1 MPFVTVFTGQYK
13 KSGKP
18 YENLYRKNTVQFYKE
33 EHLKDETANDARY
46 TANGYKDRNDYL
58 NTLAD
63 DMGIDTMAVHMIAD
77 MLGETEDFDGLVTE
91 LEDFGYL
98 GMFDRALDDDSEN
111 EEEA

>member
-1 MPFVTVFTGQYK
+1 MGNNKQ
-13 KSGKP
+13 
-18 YENLYRKNTVQFYKE
+18 
-33 EHLKDETANDARY
+33 DEGRY
-46 TANGYKDRNDYL
+46 AANGYKDRNDYL

-98 GMFDRALDDDSEN
+98 GMFDRALDDESEN
-111 EEEA
+111 GEEV